1 MTKQK
6 YPIGIQTFSDLR
18 EGGFVYVDKTE
29 YIMPLIEGSKYYFL
43 SRPRRFGKSLLL
55 STLSDIFK
63 GHKHLFKGLWIEDK
77 INWDE
82 YNFPVIHLSFAS
94 MGDTPETIAERLSFT
109 LKLIASNYD
118 IDLTS
123 TNYDLQLIELIVK
136 LKKKYNKKVVI
147 LIDEYDT
154 PIVNHLGSNLQQAE
168 INREFLR
175 KFYVIIK
182 DYDDSIRFMLLT
194 GISRFS
200 RLSIFSALNQLN
212 EISMDS
218 EFGAICGY
226 TQPELL
232 HYFLPRIKDIA
243 VQLKMTEDACIEK
256 ITKWYNGFCFSRTA
270 APTVYAPFSTLLF
283 LQKAHFSN
291 YWSNTGTPTF
301 LVNMLNKDFD
311 YELDDTILQEH
322 IMENF
327 NLANINY
334 RTILFQTGYLSIKE
348 SLENNEYRV
357 GFPNHEVKES
367 LLTYILDGYINV
379 HQYDSSMLISQIRN
393 LLIDGKTEEVIQNIH
408 QLFSKIPNELFRQHY
423 ENFYH
428 AIIFTAFKLL
438 GCNIQCEVSHA
449 KGRIDAVVHTPQY
462 LYVFEFKVDASAQ
475 EAMKQIKKNNYATP
489 YLNSGKKI
497 ILVGINFT
505 EEARGV
511 QESIVE
517 EL

>member
-1 MTKQK
+1 MQK

-94 MGDTPETIAERLSFT
+94 MAHREIGLEVGLKQALDLIANQYDISLLTSDYT
-109 LKLIASNYD
+109 LKFK
-118 IDLTS
+118 
-123 TNYDLQLIELIVK
+123 ELIHS
-136 LKKKYNKKVVI
+136 LQKKYQKSVVI

-154 PIVNHLGSNLQQAE
+154 PVVDYLGENLDKAKENQA
-168 INREFLR
+168 ILR
-175 KFYVIIK
+175 AFYSIIK
-182 DYDDSIRFMLLT
+182 DSDPYIRFFFLT
-194 GISRFS
+194 GISRFAKMS
-200 RLSIFSALNQLN
+200 VFSTLNNVNDISIDEDYAT
-212 EISMDS
+212 
-218 EFGAICGY
+218 ICGY
-226 TQPELL
+226 TQEELL
-232 HYFLPRIKDIA
+232 SYFSSDINKIA
-243 VQLKMTEDACIEK
+243 TKLNLNETDCIDK
-256 ITKWYNGFCFSRTA
+256 ITKWYNGFCFSRTSE
-270 APTVYAPFSTLLF
+270 PKVYNPYSILLF
-283 LQKAHFSN
+283 LQKKDFSN
-291 YWSNTGTPTF
+291 YWFGSGSPAF
-301 LVNMLNKDFD
+301 LIKILNQNFD
-311 YELDDTILQEH
+311 YDLDDTTLSEIG
-322 IMENF
+322 MENF
-327 NLANINY
+327 NLDSINY
-334 RTILFQTGYLSIKE
+334 RTVLFQTGYLTIKE
-348 SLENNEYRV
+348 RIESNRYRV
-357 GFPNHEVKES
+357 GYPNLEVKES
-367 LLTYILDGYINV
+367 MLTYILDGYLDKPRIESTFLV
-379 HQYDSSMLISQIRN
+379 DDIRH

-489 YLNSGKKI
+489 YLNVGKKI
-497 ILVGINFT
+497 RLVGINFT

-511 QESIVE
+511 QEFIVE